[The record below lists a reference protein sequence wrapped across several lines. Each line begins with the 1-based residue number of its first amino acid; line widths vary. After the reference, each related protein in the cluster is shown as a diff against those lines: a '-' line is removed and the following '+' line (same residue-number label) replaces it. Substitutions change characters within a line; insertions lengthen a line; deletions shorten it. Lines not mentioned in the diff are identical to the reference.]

1 MIERFLSP
9 PRTGG
14 EWVADGV
21 RLVGVLSVVAAFV
34 WWRPADGGVV
44 ALSLLALV
52 VPRFAGARPGFD
64 ILFCVTVLVAAWSN
78 VLHLYE
84 TVPAWDLV
92 VHFACTGLL
101 AAMTYVVLAQ
111 LRIVPPPRGD
121 DTRRA
126 APIVLVTALG
136 LALSA
141 IWEMVEWAG
150 RTFIAPE
157 IFVSYQDT
165 IGDMAAGGLGSLLAG
180 IVAGAVRLTDDPTR
194 PR

>member
-1 MIERFLSP
+1 M
-9 PRTGG
+9 G
-14 EWVADGV
+14 
-21 RLVGVLSVVAAFV
+21 
-34 WWRPADGGVV
+34 
-44 ALSLLALV
+44 
-52 VPRFAGARPGFD
+52 
-64 ILFCVTVLVAAWSN
+64 
-78 VLHLYE
+78 
-84 TVPAWDLV
+84 
-92 VHFACTGLL
+92 
-101 AAMTYVVLAQ
+101 
-111 LRIVPPPRGD
+111 
-121 DTRRA
+121 RRA
-126 APIVLVTALG
+126 WTLL